1 MYIVARNWYIRDI
14 LHRLYVFQVTSSL
27 DNVCQFYVT
36 IGTADFQPIEIV
48 VRHGVDDVTYLIRE
62 DQIYLR
68 LQPDSTLMI

>member
-1 MYIVARNWYIRDI
+1 M
-14 LHRLYVFQVTSSL
+14 RLIHTQKF
-27 DNVCQFYVT
+27 NVDWSQSY
-36 IGTADFQPIEIV
+36 GTADFQPIEIV